1 MFAWGGCRVRMAK
14 EMSGLVALPVGACCG
29 DDIEGGGVRGGAQ
42 VGEVGLWSVL
52 ERGQGLAGSLAKK
65 EVAEDRAEVAVGTDG
80 DGEDI
85 VGPAP
90 GAARGDSGRR
100 TTDRAVRTPSNHG
113 RSSNPPIP
121 VSSSEFLL
129 HYRPGSI
136 HHMGAGG
143 NLLRRAG
150 YLAAGGGVYG
160 AVTYMTYTYLTT
172 AATDRPC
179 PCGRE
184 HSYVHDPQ
192 RPETFSRIAG
202 SYDSQISKDEFGTT
216 RRAVGRPA
224 HGRQRGDAGAARA
237 KLKKMGKAE
246 RERHTCAVA
255 DASKLDGV
263 PDRSVDTVVDA
274 FGLCS
279 FQDPV
284 GTLRAVQKKCRPG
297 GKILLLEH
305 GRSETYPRL
314 NAYLDANAE
323 RHAKNW
329 GCVWNRDINH
339 IVERAG
345 LVVETRRNFHFGTTY
360 YLVCRPGP
368 GQDGEMNGE
377 TAAEGTGWPLSGRRN
392 ES

>member
-1 MFAWGGCRVRMAK
+1 
-14 EMSGLVALPVGACCG
+14 
-29 DDIEGGGVRGGAQ
+29 
-42 VGEVGLWSVL
+42 
-52 ERGQGLAGSLAKK
+52 
-65 EVAEDRAEVAVGTDG
+65 
-80 DGEDI
+80 
-85 VGPAP
+85 
-90 GAARGDSGRR
+90 
-100 TTDRAVRTPSNHG
+100 
-113 RSSNPPIP
+113 
-121 VSSSEFLL
+121 
-129 HYRPGSI
+129 
-136 HHMGAGG
+136 
-143 NLLRRAG
+143 LLRRAG

-160 AVTYMTYTYLTT
+160 AVTYMTYTYLT
-172 AATDRPC
+172 AAASDRPC

-202 SYDSQISKDEFGTT
+202 SYDSQISKDEFVMGVGLL
-216 RRAVGRPA
+216 RRALLYFHSGGDVLEIGAGTGRNLGYYPSSCRSVLLTDVSEEMLA
-224 HGRQRGDAGAARA
+224 QARA

-305 GRSETYPRL
+305 GRSETYPKL

-377 TAAEGTGWPLSGRRN
+377 TAAEGQMTVERASQ
-392 ES
+392 